1 MVSLFQSE
9 GFFRVKYAIIIDGQ
23 KIYKYKKRKLLHMA
37 EALEAAAKEL
47 ESAAI
52 HGLPHKEKM
61 DHWINLALI
70 TPSEAEEMFVRYE
83 APTDLKALNEDAW
96 SIIMQAALREKEAE
110 QTRRDRGGA
119 SSADY
124 KAFRSR
130 AKHVVYWLRQNRSTL
145 SDIDEADAKLY
156 WEYCLSD
163 DCVRVEE
170 LAKVEKDPS
179 YEPKTGSYAAKTAYS
194 NVGVLFK
201 YIDEAVKLGYCE
213 HNDERRGGVRAF
225 KIAKKNYATTN
236 LRHPLK
242 PDQAKWF
249 LEMSR
254 SEAHGHL
261 MRGSFHVS
269 ICLGLYCGLRNTE
282 AIWLQWKHL
291 DLEAKVP
298 MLHIVKSECGHTKRS
313 HTPKT
318 HEDRRLPLGPYL
330 AKVLKEERARQQAA
344 ELYSPFVLLSG
355 SSLAH
360 LTPDHFTAVDSR
372 TLSDVMDKVLIR
384 EGRMEYELQQG
395 QKRRGH
401 MMPTYYWLRH
411 TFATNCIRKEFAIR
425 DVMKLMGHKNLETT
439 EIYLKQLDLENVPI
453 ARLDEVYDL

>member
-1 MVSLFQSE
+1 MANMHPWR
-9 GFFRVKYAIIIDGQ
+9 GKFRVEYQITSQGTNKTKWKVRTIES
-23 KIYKYKKRKLLHMA
+23 
-37 EALEAAAKEL
+37 EAHIVLRVAKDIEAA
-47 ESAAI
+47 I
-52 HGLPHKEKM
+52 VRRIPHGAEVE
-61 DHWINLALI
+61 HWISLKMI
-70 TPSEAEEMFVRYE
+70 TPSEAEEMFVGFE
-83 APTDLKALNEDAW
+83 APANLKDLNEDAW

-110 QTRRDRGGA
+110 QTRRDRGGV

-130 AKHVVYWLRQNRSTL
+130 VKHVVYWLRQNRSTL
-145 SDIDEADAKLY
+145 SDIDEADAKMY

-163 DCVRVEE
+163 ECVRVEE
-170 LAKVEKDPS
+170 LTKVEKDPS
-179 YEPKTGSYAAKTAYS
+179 YEPKTGAYAPKTAYS

-225 KIAKKNYATTN
+225 KIAKKDYATTN

-318 HEDRRLPLGPYL
+318 HEDRRLPLASYL
-330 AKVLKEERARQQAA
+330 VEVLKEERARQQAA

-384 EGRMEYELQQG
+384 EGRMEYELHQG

-411 TFATNCIRKEFAIR
+411 TFATNCIRKEFPIR

-439 EIYLKQLDLENVPI
+439 EIYLKQLDLENVPMD
-453 ARLDEVYDL
+453 LLHEVYG

>member
-1 MVSLFQSE
+1 
-9 GFFRVKYAIIIDGQ
+9 
-23 KIYKYKKRKLLHMA
+23 
-37 EALEAAAKEL
+37 
-47 ESAAI
+47 
-52 HGLPHKEKM
+52 
-61 DHWINLALI
+61 
-70 TPSEAEEMFVRYE
+70 MFVGFE
-83 APTDLKALNEDAW
+83 APANLKDLNEDAW

-130 AKHVVYWLRQNRSTL
+130 VKHVVYWLRQNRSTL
-145 SDIDEADAKLY
+145 SDIDEADAKMY

-163 DCVRVEE
+163 ECVRVEE

-291 DLEAKVP
+291 DLEAEVP
-298 MLHIVKSECGHTKRS
+298 MLHIVKSECSHTKRS

-330 AKVLKEERARQQAA
+330 VKVLNEERARQQAA

-355 SSLAH
+355 TSLAH
-360 LTPDHFTAVDSR
+360 LKPDHFTAVDSR

-384 EGRMEYELQQG
+384 EGRMEYELHQG